1 MRPAPESPRGARTY
15 RLPGKVCHKGVPAF
29 CGAQAPE
36 GGKPRVKDFAMGLRQ
51 FLGLGGPLSAR
62 RIEKSAKLAANPF
75 AQPDVRS
82 REMQRL
88 LKDESPQALRGVL
101 KRFSANAQ
109 GHIADEEEKRWLS
122 DALAEVGEH
131 AQAPLEDYIRT
142 EDKLT
147 YALGTYR
154 RIVGAE
160 GAVRFF
166 CLVLREIGPADY
178 RRIEAKLQ
186 LVLELSEQDAT
197 EEVARTLT
205 EHLHDHSDDVRW
217 SVLEWAEAL
226 GKRDDLSE
234 AVRGQL
240 ARHLGQLV
248 CEPQV
253 SMRIAQRAAQM
264 LSNLAWQLPAEVG
277 TLNPALENSFFLDK
291 KHHVR
296 PRASA

>member
-1 MRPAPESPRGARTY
+1 M
-15 RLPGKVCHKGVPAF
+15 CHKEVPTAAARRF
-29 CGAQAPE
+29 WE
-36 GGKPRVKDFAMGLRQ
+36 KTSVKDFVMGLRQ
-51 FLGLGGPLSAR
+51 LLGLGGPLSAR

-75 AQPDVRS
+75 AQPEVRT

-88 LKDESPQALRGVL
+88 LKDQSPPALRGVL
-101 KRFSANAQ
+101 RRFSANAQ
-109 GHIADEEEKRWLS
+109 GHIADEEEKTWLS
-122 DALAEVGEH
+122 DALVDVGEH
-131 AQAPLEDYIRT
+131 AQAPLEDYIRS
-142 EDKLT
+142 EDKLS

-154 RIVGAE
+154 RIVGPE

-166 CLVLREIGPADY
+166 CQVLREIGPSDY

-186 LVLELSEQDAT
+186 LVLELGEHADD

-217 SVLEWAEAL
+217 SVLAWAEKQAT
-226 GKRDDLSE
+226 RDDLPE
-234 AVRGQL
+234 GVRQQL
-240 ARHLGQLV
+240 ARQLGQLV

-264 LSNLAWQLPAEVG
+264 LCALAWQLPDEMRV
-277 TLNPALENSFFLDK
+277 LNPALETSYFLDK